1 MRVLNVRYGLA
12 TNSSSTH
19 SLVFLPPGVRTGS
32 NDADG
37 QTYGW
42 DFFALTDRESK
53 LAYLSQSLAQQLR
66 ESMSA
71 PAAAAIARDWTGV
84 EPEADGNVDH
94 QSTLTFPM
102 DWSGKPLDRD
112 FFMAFRDFALR
123 DDMVICGGNDNT
135 DEKPDALE
143 AGGRDTGM
151 FGLIPLES
159 YKTPTVARRD
169 GSYWTLFNR
178 ENGHKT
184 RLTFE
189 GTEWTGMPARSTA
202 PELVDVKITDN
213 CPFSCDYC
221 LDPRTPVLKAD
232 MTWASIDSLC
242 EGDEI
247 FGFEETPPA
256 GTKTRRVHRATV
268 QKKWSTTK
276 PAMRVVTDKGE
287 VICSLD
293 HRWLMSHT
301 RRWLHARDLK
311 LGHSIMFAVR
321 PWADG
326 AENAAYKR
334 GYLSGLSCGD
344 GTSRWKPA
352 DDARQV
358 WWSIRMSDEE
368 AVRRASRFVAD
379 LGIDIPPISTYQ
391 SPNGNTMYRLESRS
405 AAALDRLQ
413 PIVTLDENTTDRDY
427 MRGWL
432 GGFFD
437 AEGSFYTTIRFSQK
451 TTDLFLDVTERY
463 LHALGFECTKVPGSE
478 VRPLGGRWE
487 AVKLMALIRPAITR
501 KYAGLYRGGMK
512 CRKATVLKLEL
523 LPEQE
528 LVDIQTSTGTF
539 IAAGFASHNCYQDS
553 TPEGKH
559 GDVGWIRRLAYALAE
574 MRVFEVAI
582 GGGEPTL
589 HPEFVDILRAFRS
602 SHVVPNFTTKNLAWL
617 RDAEKRAEILA
628 LAGAFAYSV
637 ETAKDVD
644 ALAKAL
650 EAAKIDPDPDHRG
663 GGRATVQHVVGVADE
678 KEFRA
683 ILNACAEHHIPL
695 TLLGYK
701 MVGRG
706 PSFGTK
712 PNSKWLDIV
721 AAVAKKKY
729 MRVGI
734 DTALADR
741 HWDDLLKA
749 GVPPYLM
756 TRKEG
761 QFSCY
766 IDAVERKIDV
776 SSYSGGSGLAL
787 PEWLDAQSL
796 TAAYRDLPR

>member
-1 MRVLNVRYGLA
+1 MRGDWRGVLGVVTVTGMRVLNVRYGLA

-19 SLVFLPPGVRTGS
+19 SLVFLPPGVRSGS

-42 DFFALTDRESK
+42 DFFQLTDPASK
-53 LAYLSQSLAQQLR
+53 RAYLAQSLAQQLR

-94 QSTLTFPM
+94 QSELTFPM
-102 DWSGKPLDRD
+102 DWEGKPLDRD

-202 PELVDVKITDN
+202 PELVDVKITGH
-213 CPFSCDYC
+213 CTFG
-221 LDPRTPVLKAD
+221 
-232 MTWASIDSLC
+232 C
-242 EGDEI
+242 E
-247 FGFEETPPA
+247 F
-256 GTKTRRVHRATV
+256 
-268 QKKWSTTK
+268 
-276 PAMRVVTDKGE
+276 
-287 VICSLD
+287 
-293 HRWLMSHT
+293 
-301 RRWLHARDLK
+301 
-311 LGHSIMFAVR
+311 
-321 PWADG
+321 
-326 AENAAYKR
+326 
-334 GYLSGLSCGD
+334 
-344 GTSRWKPA
+344 
-352 DDARQV
+352 
-358 WWSIRMSDEE
+358 
-368 AVRRASRFVAD
+368 
-379 LGIDIPPISTYQ
+379 
-391 SPNGNTMYRLESRS
+391 
-405 AAALDRLQ
+405 
-413 PIVTLDENTTDRDY
+413 
-427 MRGWL
+427 
-432 GGFFD
+432 
-437 AEGSFYTTIRFSQK
+437 
-451 TTDLFLDVTERY
+451 
-463 LHALGFECTKVPGSE
+463 
-478 VRPLGGRWE
+478 
-487 AVKLMALIRPAITR
+487 
-501 KYAGLYRGGMK
+501 
-512 CRKATVLKLEL
+512 
-523 LPEQE
+523 
-528 LVDIQTSTGTF
+528 
-539 IAAGFASHNCYQDS
+539 CYQDS

-683 ILNACAEHHIPL
+683 ILNACAENGIPL

-721 AAVAKKKY
+721 ASIAKKKY

-776 SSYSGGSGLAL
+776 SSYSGGTGVVL
-787 PEWLDAQSL
+787 PQWLDAQSL